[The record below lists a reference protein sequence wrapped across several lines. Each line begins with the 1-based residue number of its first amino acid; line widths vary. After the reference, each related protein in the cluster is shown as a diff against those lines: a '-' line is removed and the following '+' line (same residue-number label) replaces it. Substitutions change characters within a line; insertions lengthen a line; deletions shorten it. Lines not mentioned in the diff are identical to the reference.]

1 MVLKTLLDT
10 NAILYLLGGCL
21 VEPLEPGEY
30 FASVITEIELL
41 SYPSLN
47 VEAERQIRAL
57 LSEIGLVEL
66 TPPIRN
72 TAIQLRRQYELKVPD
87 AIIAGTALVL
97 DAEILTNDPH
107 LLRIPG
113 LRGRSLRLKGSS

>member
-10 NAILYLLGGCL
+10 NAILYLLGGRL

-41 SYPSLN
+41 SYPSLD
-47 VEAERQIRAL
+47 VGAERQIRAL

-113 LRGRSLRLKGSS
+113 LRGRSLRLKEAL